1 MFGVLAKT
9 LSISCHYPSKTS
21 GKAPGVP
28 CIMTNNNIKI
38 LSKRHCL
45 GRISIWLAD
54 NCPIIQKGVPDKII
68 LIMQDSQHLL
78 IVTGIIT
85 LIRLEITRTK

>member
-1 MFGVLAKT
+1 
-9 LSISCHYPSKTS
+9 
-21 GKAPGVP
+21 
-28 CIMTNNNIKI
+28 
-38 LSKRHCL
+38 
-45 GRISIWLAD
+45 LAD